1 MEIIEKSV
9 LSSDK
14 VHILKGKVYL
24 PECEPKGI
32 FQVVHGMTEHIGRYD
47 AFMQKMAESGYICFG
62 YDHLGHGHTAENDGE
77 LGFIAH
83 KNGWERLCEDVG
95 VFADNVRKEYGEALP
110 YYLLGHSM
118 GSFIVRLSSIKYT
131 KPDKLIIMG
140 TGGPNPAAGVGI
152 LAAKLIKALKGER
165 HVSPFLESLAFGT
178 YNNKF
183 KSENDSKAWLTKDVK
198 VREKYKAEKLCM
210 FHFTVSAMQDLITL
224 NKNCNVPQWFKSAAV
239 VCPILLV
246 SGDLDPVGNNSKG
259 VIAVFEA
266 LKKQGADVTMH
277 LYKNCRHE
285 ILNDDCRDMCFADIL
300 SFISR

>member
-14 VHILKGKVYL
+14 VHMLKGKVYL
-24 PECEPKGI
+24 PEGEPKGI

-47 AFMQKMAESGYICFG
+47 TFMQKMAESGYICFG

-83 KNGWERLCEDVG
+83 ENGWERLCEDVG
-95 VFADNVRKEYGEALP
+95 IFADNVRKEYGEALP

-118 GSFIVRLSSIKYT
+118 GSFVVRLASVKYT

-152 LAAKLIKALKGER
+152 LAAKLIKKIKGER
-165 HVSPFLESLAFGT
+165 HVSPLLESLAFGT
-178 YNNKF
+178 YNNEF
-183 KSENDSKAWLTKDVK
+183 KSENDSKAWLTKDIAI
-198 VREKYKAEKLCM
+198 REKYKSEKLCM

-224 NKNCNVPQWFKSAAV
+224 NKNCNLPQWFKSAAV

-259 VIAVFEA
+259 VIAVFKA
-266 LKKQGADVTMH
+266 LKKQGAFVTMH
-277 LYKNCRHE
+277 LYENCRHE
-285 ILNDDCRDMCFADIL
+285 ILNDDCRDKVIADIL